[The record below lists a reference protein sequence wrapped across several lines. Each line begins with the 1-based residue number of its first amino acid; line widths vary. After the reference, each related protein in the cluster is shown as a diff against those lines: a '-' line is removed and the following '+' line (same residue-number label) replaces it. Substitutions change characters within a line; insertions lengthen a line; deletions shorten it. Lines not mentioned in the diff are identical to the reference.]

1 MTTIARASKF
11 TKYICQDKI
20 VASTTNIK
28 KPTVPQTI
36 ETDNNSF
43 QSHSF
48 ISKTPP
54 FRTPV
59 TLQRERTKKS
69 MFELWKTQPW
79 IRHNFPGEVVICY
92 DMKKMSK
99 SDHSSA
105 PGTDAVDMQRLIEN
119 AGKFRLTLLSRECVP
134 PLPFQPLLWS
144 AYPDPEE
151 QHPRHRVCESNDGG
165 RSVGRVHR
173 IQYVSSR

>member
-1 MTTIARASKF
+1 MKALLLKVEWSLLSPNAAVPITTIARTSKF
-11 TKYICQDKI
+11 TTYMRQDKI
-20 VASTTNIK
+20 VTSTINIK
-28 KPTVPQTI
+28 EPTPPQTI
-36 ETDNNSF
+36 QTDNNSF

-69 MFELWKTQPW
+69 MFELWKTKPW
-79 IRHNFPGEVVICY
+79 IRHNFPG
-92 DMKKMSK
+92 
-99 SDHSSA
+99 A
-105 PGTDAVDMQRLIEN
+105 DAADILKLIEN
-119 AGKFRLTLLSRECVP
+119 AGRFRLTLLSRECVP
-134 PLPFQPLLWS
+134 PLPFQALLWS

-151 QHPRHRVCESNDGG
+151 QHPKHRVCESNDGG
-165 RSVGRVHR
+165 RLAGRVHH